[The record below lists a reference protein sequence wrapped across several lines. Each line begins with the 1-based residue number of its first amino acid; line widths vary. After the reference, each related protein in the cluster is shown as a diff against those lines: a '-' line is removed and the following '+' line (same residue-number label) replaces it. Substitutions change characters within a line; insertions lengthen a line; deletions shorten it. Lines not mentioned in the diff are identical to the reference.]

1 MLFVRRFGQVPFVGL
16 ICLLIC
22 GCGPNR
28 SAALGEAAKQ
38 QASLATGAIGSEDQV
53 RSQARDGARLL
64 KELSAGIVRNP
75 PKGANPQVVG
85 VFTAD
90 AAEVS
95 AGLDSIA
102 DSKTDD
108 QFTASV
114 FNMCDA
120 ERRVAAPRVGHV
132 LVGLATM
139 IRAKPPANAPPQQV
153 EQMSAYF
160 DTFGERMINVPTECD
175 RAQAGMAEAAA
186 KEQEDEAR
194 HQANV
199 NAAISAAELIFA
211 GAVVYGTAVSAA
223 QASRPIIVQSP
234 PVQNNY
240 YYGN

>member
-1 MLFVRRFGQVPFVGL
+1 M
-16 ICLLIC
+16 
-22 GCGPNR
+22 
-28 SAALGEAAKQ
+28 
-38 QASLATGAIGSEDQV
+38 ATGAIGTEDQV
-53 RSQARDGARLL
+53 RSQARDGARML
-64 KELSAGIVRNP
+64 KELSAELVRNP

-120 ERRVAAPRVGHV
+120 QRRDAAPRVGHV
-132 LVGLATM
+132 LVGIATM
-139 IRAKPPANAPPQQV
+139 IRAKPPVNAPPEQVQQV
-153 EQMSAYF
+153 SNYF
-160 DTFGERMINVPTECD
+160 DTFGERMINVPIECD
-175 RAQAGMAEAAA
+175 RAQAAMAQATQQEQEAEA
-186 KEQEDEAR
+186 Q

-199 NAAISAAELIFA
+199 NAAINAAELLFA
-211 GAVVYGTAVSAA
+211 GAIVYGTAVSAA
-223 QASRPIIVQSP
+223 QASRPIVVQSP

-240 YYGN
+240 YY

>member
-1 MLFVRRFGQVPFVGL
+1 M
-16 ICLLIC
+16 
-22 GCGPNR
+22 
-28 SAALGEAAKQ
+28 
-38 QASLATGAIGSEDQV
+38 ATGAIGTEDQV
-53 RSQARDGARLL
+53 RSQARDGARML
-64 KELSAGIVRNP
+64 KELSAELVRNP

-85 VFTAD
+85 GFTAD

-120 ERRVAAPRVGHV
+120 QRRDAAPRVGHV
-132 LVGLATM
+132 LVGIATM
-139 IRAKPPANAPPQQV
+139 IRAKPPVNAPPEQVQQV
-153 EQMSAYF
+153 SNYF

-175 RAQAGMAEAAA
+175 RAQAAMAQATQQEQDAEA
-186 KEQEDEAR
+186 Q

-199 NAAISAAELIFA
+199 NAAINAAELLFA
-211 GAVVYGTAVSAA
+211 GAIVYGTAVSAA
-223 QASRPIIVQSP
+223 QASRPIVVQSP

-240 YYGN
+240 YY

>member
-1 MLFVRRFGQVPFVGL
+1 MFVMPRPADVLFLSG
-16 ICLLIC
+16 ICFLTW

-28 SAALGEAAKQ
+28 SAALGEAARQ
-38 QASLATGAIGSEDQV
+38 QASLATGPIGTEDQV
-53 RSQARDGARLL
+53 RSQARDGARML
-64 KELSAGIVRNP
+64 KELSAELVRNP

-120 ERRVAAPRVGHV
+120 QRRDAAPRVGHV
-132 LVGLATM
+132 LVGIATM
-139 IRAKPPANAPPQQV
+139 IRAKPPVNAPPQQAQQV
-153 EQMSAYF
+153 SNYF

-175 RAQAGMAEAAA
+175 WAQAGMAEAAA
-186 KEQEDEAR
+186 KEQEAEAQ

-199 NAAISAAELIFA
+199 NAAIKAAELIFA

-223 QASRPIIVQSP
+223 EANRPVVIQTP

-240 YYGN
+240 YY